1 MCDEG
6 EGVRVRRITRRKPTV
21 ASVRHP
27 EASATVTAKSAGSGT
42 APSIAAGGARWGRGA
57 FKGDSGTRLGWDAD
71 MIDVMT
77 AFMDT

>member
-27 EASATVTAKSAGSGT
+27 EAGATVTAKSAGPGT
-42 APSIAAGGARWGRGA
+42 APSIAAGELAGEEERSRGTA
-57 FKGDSGTRLGWDAD
+57 ALGLAGTL
-71 MIDVMT
+71 I
-77 AFMDT
+77 